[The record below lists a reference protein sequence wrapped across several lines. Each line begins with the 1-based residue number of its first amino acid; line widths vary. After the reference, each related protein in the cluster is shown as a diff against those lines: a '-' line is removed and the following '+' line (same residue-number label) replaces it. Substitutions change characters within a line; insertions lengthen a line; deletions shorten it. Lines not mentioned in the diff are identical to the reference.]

1 MESGAPE
8 KEAAGPP
15 GEPAQPAGHHFP
27 TAGGR
32 RWGEISTGRNRRLR
46 ETTCRPRPAGAQIA
60 RRHQRQNHDEGGQC
74 RSCVHWSAN
83 RRSVCKT
90 SRCWP
95 RPVATDDLE
104 LQRCL
109 GGASHYLATSLSAL
123 GRGAIPNGE
132 CGLSRDE
139 TLPHQTSHFGFNTG
153 KLPTDAPCSA
163 SLSGKPAGP
172 KLKTNLPPL
181 CFAFAMADAFIHPSG
196 GLWQTRGIRQ
206 AVREMSRP
214 AMCAVSKTAR
224 GHSIRWVQWLI
235 VFPGRKSEPLAGPCR
250 D

>member
-1 MESGAPE
+1 MPFKTSF
-8 KEAAGPP
+8 
-15 GEPAQPAGHHFP
+15 H
-27 TAGGR
+27 R
-32 RWGEISTGRNRRLR
+32 ISTITLSGVGSLAAAFQRNPELVNIFEMMPPVQRLNQLDQTLIG
-46 ETTCRPRPAGAQIA
+46 TTFCRQP
-60 RRHQRQNHDEGGQC
+60 
-74 RSCVHWSAN
+74 
-83 RRSVCKT
+83 
-90 SRCWP
+90 
-95 RPVATDDLE
+95 
-104 LQRCL
+104 
-109 GGASHYLATSLSAL
+109 SLSAL

-250 D
+250 PRSPT